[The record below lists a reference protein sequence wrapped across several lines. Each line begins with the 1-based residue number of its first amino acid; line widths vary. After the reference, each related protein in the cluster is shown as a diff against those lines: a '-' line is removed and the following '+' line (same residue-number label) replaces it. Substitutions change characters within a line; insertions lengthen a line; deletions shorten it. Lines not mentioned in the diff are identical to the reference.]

1 MPKACFHQITK
12 CLAQCNTLNTH
23 DFLPLV
29 RTAPTG
35 LFEKPDWIPI
45 LILAAEE
52 NGIIKSQ
59 LKKSVNG

>member
-1 MPKACFHQITK
+1 MLPLNYKMPGIVH
-12 CLAQCNTLNTH
+12 TLNTH

-29 RTAPTG
+29 RTATSG
-35 LFEKPDWIPI
+35 LFEKPDWVPI

-59 LKKSVNG
+59 LKKLVLG